1 MGDCGMGKTQADP
14 YLRSIRAQ
22 VLGVLMGVCLIAP
35 PLIRLGE
42 GRWTG
47 FDWVFVVG
55 GAAFV
60 VFWLSMAV
68 LGWRWR
74 RKNGGAGK

>member
-1 MGDCGMGKTQADP
+1 MGKLQADP

-22 VLGVLMGVCLIAP
+22 VLGVLLGVCLIAP

-47 FDWVFVVG
+47 VDWVFVTAG
-55 GAAFV
+55 TAFV
-60 VFWLSMAV
+60 MFWLSMAV
-68 LGWRWR
+68 LDWRAR
-74 RKNGGAGK
+74 RSSTQEGSSR